1 VKEELQADSNQN
13 VTVDQLRDFI
23 LGIVEPAMID
33 QKITKRDVEGFLS
46 AFSYNA
52 YGATNIE
59 SIAKLI
65 YTRDD
70 LVPEKLAERKW
81 ANPPPADVN
90 KDVDTSAITPKD
102 MHNERI
108 KSLLSEIEDKVFVGK
123 TKMFQLF
130 RRFDVDGDGYM
141 SHQDFDT
148 FIKSIKVEADK
159 KEVASILKLLD
170 TKNQGFLTYTEFSK
184 VFSPQ
189 MSAELVNTHQNESHM
204 PNMVPSDEM
213 YKYNQK
219 NQHKYN
225 ERVKQ
230 IRDTFKPDMDQS
242 KSTAI

>member
-1 VKEELQADSNQN
+1 M
-13 VTVDQLRDFI
+13 TVDQLRDFI
-23 LGIVEPAMID
+23 LGLVEPAMID

-52 YGATNIE
+52 YGATNIN

-65 YTRDD
+65 FTRDD

-90 KDVDTSAITPKD
+90 KDVDTEGITSKD

-108 KSLLSEIEDKVFVGK
+108 KSLLNQIEDKVFVGK

-130 RRFDVDGDGYM
+130 RKFDVDGDGYM

-170 TKNQGFLTYTEFSK
+170 TKNQGYLTYTEFSK

-189 MSAELVNTHQNESHM
+189 MSAELVNVQQNETHM
-204 PNMVPSDEM
+204 PNMAPSEEM

-219 NQHKYN
+219 NQHKFN
-225 ERVKQ
+225 DRVKQ
-230 IRDTFKPDMDQS
+230 IRDTFKPDMD
-242 KSTAI
+242 